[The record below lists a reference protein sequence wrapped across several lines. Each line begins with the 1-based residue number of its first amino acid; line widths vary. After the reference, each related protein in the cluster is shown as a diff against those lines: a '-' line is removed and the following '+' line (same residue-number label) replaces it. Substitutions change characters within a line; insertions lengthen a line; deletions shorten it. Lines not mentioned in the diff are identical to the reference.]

1 MSLIIQSP
9 EKQWLDLFEN
19 LSLHNA
25 FFIDS
30 VFNHFIDSMHYA
42 LVVTDSEWV
51 VWQSRNEINFL
62 FTFQT
67 EMLIKRWKILNQNAT
82 KEASKPSKTFMVLPF
97 QFSMHKTLPN
107 RFGWKICQITKVN

>member
-9 EKQWLDLFEN
+9 EKQRLNLFEN

-25 FFIDS
+25 FLIDS

-51 VWQSRNEINFL
+51 VSKLDQFPLCFPDRN
-62 FTFQT
+62 
-67 EMLIKRWKILNQNAT
+67 AY
-82 KEASKPSKTFMVLPF
+82 
-97 QFSMHKTLPN
+97 
-107 RFGWKICQITKVN
+107 

>member
-30 VFNHFIDSMHYA
+30 V
-42 LVVTDSEWV
+42 
-51 VWQSRNEINFL
+51 
-62 FTFQT
+62 
-67 EMLIKRWKILNQNAT
+67 LIILSTQCI
-82 KEASKPSKTFMVLPF
+82 
-97 QFSMHKTLPN
+97 TL
-107 RFGWKICQITKVN
+107 